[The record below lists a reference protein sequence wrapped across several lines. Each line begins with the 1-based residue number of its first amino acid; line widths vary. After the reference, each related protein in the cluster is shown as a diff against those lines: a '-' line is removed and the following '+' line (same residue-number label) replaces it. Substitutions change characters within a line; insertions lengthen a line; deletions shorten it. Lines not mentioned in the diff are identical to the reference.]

1 MKILKPS
8 DQVATRLIGDTE
20 DNTKVK
26 RQKRRRNN
34 RADVKDKEGGE
45 SKETEAKSSA
55 PAKAA
60 SVPENG

>member
-1 MKILKPS
+1 M
-8 DQVATRLIGDTE
+8 ATLPTGDTAE

-34 RADVKDKEGGE
+34 RTDVKDKEGGE

-55 PAKAA
+55 LVKAA
-60 SVPENG
+60 YTPENG